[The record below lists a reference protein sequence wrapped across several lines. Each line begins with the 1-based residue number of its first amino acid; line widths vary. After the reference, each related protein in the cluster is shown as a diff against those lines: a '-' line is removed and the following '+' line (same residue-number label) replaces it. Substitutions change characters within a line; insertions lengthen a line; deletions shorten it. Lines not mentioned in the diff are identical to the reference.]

1 MKMERILR
9 KRRSSYSWIQS
20 GIQLKGRYQDLTL
33 FVCLFV
39 LVFQS
44 RVSLDSPV
52 YLRTHSVDHASL
64 ESRNLPASASQVLG
78 FKSMHHHRPN
88 MMVFLSNA
96 KNSTR
101 ECLKLINNFSKV
113 VNGKINS
120 NKSVTIPYSKDKQ
133 AEKEIREMTPFHNSH
148 K

>member
-1 MKMERILR
+1 MERILR

-78 FKSMHHHRPN
+78 FKS
-88 MMVFLSNA
+88 LD
-96 KNSTR
+96 
-101 ECLKLINNFSKV
+101 
-113 VNGKINS
+113 
-120 NKSVTIPYSKDKQ
+120 TIIEAMEHSQ
-133 AEKEIREMTPFHNSH
+133 KETNHGCPPEDLASS
-148 K
+148 

>member
-1 MKMERILR
+1 LV
-9 KRRSSYSWIQS
+9 WF
-20 GIQLKGRYQDLTL
+20 GLVWFGLVWFGLVWLVGWL
-33 FVCLFV
+33 FFKD
-39 LVFQS
+39 
-44 RVSLDSPV
+44 RVSLYSCGCPG
-52 YLRTHSVDHASL
+52 THFVDQAGL
-64 ESRNLPASASQVLG
+64 KLRNLPASASQVLG